1 MNSFLIFCLG
11 FSIVFSQDK
20 YPADSLIKSNKVSFL
35 NKIGLLPIAGWQRIS
50 YNSNLFNCQF
60 YPSCSN
66 YGSNAIKKYGIIRGG
81 AVASER
87 ITRCNPRAYHYQL
100 EQKRPFKAEDG
111 RIIDPVIINSSINSK
126 KSPIFAALISTL
138 IPGSGRFYAGRK
150 FDGISG
156 FWSFFLYGSSTIKL
170 IENESKF
177 LAPIFAGICF
187 YTYLGE
193 IYGGWRSAKYYQTS
207 LSNHNQKN

>member
-1 MNSFLIFCLG
+1 MSSLFIFLLTFSLIF
-11 FSIVFSQDK
+11 SQEK
-20 YPADSLIKSNKVSFL
+20 YPADSLIKSPEVSFI

-50 YNSNLFNCQF
+50 YNTNLFNCQF

-66 YGSNAIKKYGIIRGG
+66 YGSDAIKKYGIIKGG

-100 EQKRPFKAEDG
+100 LQKRPFHADDG
-111 RIIDPVIINSSINSK
+111 RIIDPVVIKSNISSN
-126 KSPIFAALISTL
+126 KSPVFAAFISTL
-138 IPGSGRFYAGRK
+138 VPGSGRFYAGRK

-156 FWSFFLYGSSTIKL
+156 LWSFLLYGSTTIRL
-170 IENESKF
+170 IEHDRKF
-177 LAPIFAGICF
+177 LTPIFAGICF

-193 IYGGWRSAKYYQTS
+193 IYGGWRSAKYYQT
-207 LSNHNQKN
+207 LPNEQDYKN

>member
-1 MNSFLIFCLG
+1 MNSFLIFFIS

-35 NKIGLLPIAGWQRIS
+35 NKIVLLPIAGWQRIS
-50 YNSNLFNCQF
+50 YNTNLFNCQF

-66 YGSNAIKKYGIIRGG
+66 YGSNAIEKYGIIRGG

-100 EQKRPFKAEDG
+100 EQKRPFNAEDG

-126 KSPIFAALISTL
+126 KSPIFAALISIL

-156 FWSFFLYGSSTIKL
+156 FWSFFLYGSSTVRL

-193 IYGGWRSAKYYQTS
+193 IYGGWRAAKYYQTS
-207 LSNHNQKN
+207 LINHDQKD